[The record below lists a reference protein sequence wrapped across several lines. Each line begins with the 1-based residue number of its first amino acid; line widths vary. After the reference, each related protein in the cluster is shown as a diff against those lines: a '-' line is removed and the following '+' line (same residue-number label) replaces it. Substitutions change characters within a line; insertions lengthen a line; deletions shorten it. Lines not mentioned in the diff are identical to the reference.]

1 MKEERKGFESRGA
14 LIVIFLMIAVGAVA
28 IWYFV
33 NPPVEEKPYSQFLQ
47 DLRSGKISQVRIKVA
62 SGIAVV
68 KERDGSEYQSHILL
82 SENLDRELSASLA
95 EYTVEGGGIFGGG
108 VSSPMTTLLIVGGLT
123 FVFWL
128 LFLRQTQNPNQQ
140 AFAFGKSRARVLVDS
155 KPDVTFDDVA
165 GMEEAKQELQEVIDF
180 LRNPEKYRRVGAR
193 IPKGVLLMGPPGT
206 GKTLLARAVAGEASV
221 AFIHISGSEFV
232 ELFVGV
238 GASRVRHLF
247 QTALLHA
254 PAVLFIDEID
264 AVGRQRGAGLGGGHD
279 EREQTLNQLLVEMD
293 GFDNNRGVVV
303 LAATNRPDIL
313 DPALLRPGR
322 FDRRVVIDRP
332 DYRGRKDIL
341 KVHTRNI
348 PLAPDVSLDVLAQ
361 RTPGFTGADLANMA
375 NEAAILAAREGR
387 SKVTMNHFLEA
398 VERVMAGPQ
407 RRSRILTE
415 QEREIVAYHEAGHA
429 LLGWLLPKADPV
441 QKISILAR
449 GMALGYTLQMPKED
463 RYLMTRQ
470 ELLDKLTVL
479 LGGRVAEEI
488 VFGEVSTGA
497 HNDLEELTDLA
508 RKMVKDFGMSD
519 KLGPM
524 AFGKKYGEIFLGRD
538 LTAERDYSE
547 ETARQIDEEVR
558 SLLTLVYERAKELLS
573 RHKEALEAVAKKL
586 MEQENLERPDFE
598 ALMNDLGV
606 ARGGAPQLEW
616 PQRAEISH
624 SHLSP

>member
-1 MKEERKGFESRGA
+1 
-14 LIVIFLMIAVGAVA
+14 MIAVGAVA

-33 NPPVEEKPYSQFLQ
+33 NPPIEEKPYSQFLQ
-47 DLRSGKISQVRIKVA
+47 DLRNGKISQVRIKVA

-95 EYTVEGGGIFGGG
+95 EYSVEGGGIFGGG

-429 LLGWLLPKADPV
+429 LLGWLLSKADPV

-558 SLLTLVYERAKELLS
+558 NLLTLVYERAKELLS

-606 ARGGAPQLEW
+606 ARGGAPHLEW

>member
-1 MKEERKGFESRGA
+1 LKEERKGFESRGA
-14 LIVIFLMIAVGAVA
+14 LIVIFLMIAVGATA
-28 IWYFV
+28 IWYFL
-33 NPPVEEKPYSQFLQ
+33 NPPMEEKAYSEFLR
-47 DLRSGKISQVRIKVA
+47 DLRTGRLSEVRIKRGP
-62 SGIAVV
+62 GIAVV
-68 KERDGSEYQSHILL
+68 KERDGNAYQSRILL
-82 SENLDRELSASLA
+82 SENLDKELTASQVQFS
-95 EYTVEGGGIFGGG
+95 VEGGGMFGGG
-108 VSSPMTTLLIVGGLT
+108 MPSPMTTLLIVGGLT
-123 FVFWL
+123 FVFWM
-128 LFLRQTQNPNQQ
+128 LFLRQAQNPNQQ

-155 KPDVTFDDVA
+155 RPEVTFEDVA
-165 GMEEAKQELQEVIDF
+165 GLEEAKEELQEVIDF

-247 QTALLHA
+247 QTALQHA

-279 EREQTLNQLLVEMD
+279 EREQTLNQLLVDMD

-348 PLAPDVSLDVLAQ
+348 PLAPDVVLDTLAQ

-387 SKVTMNHFLEA
+387 SKVSMKQFLEA

-407 RRSRILTE
+407 RRSRILSD

-449 GMALGYTLQMPKED
+449 GLALGYTLQMPKED

-479 LGGRVAEEI
+479 LGGRAAEEI

-508 RKMVKDFGMSD
+508 RKMVKDFGMSE

-538 LTAERDYSE
+538 ITAERDYSE

-558 SLLTLVYERAKELLS
+558 DLLTVIHERATNLLTRNKES
-573 RHKEALEAVAKKL
+573 LEAVAKKL
-586 MEQENLERPDFE
+586 MEQENLERSEFE
-598 ALMNDLGV
+598 ALMGTLGV
-606 ARGGAPQLEW
+606 SRGGAPQLEW
-616 PQRAEISH
+616 PPRSKVSH
-624 SHLSP
+624 APVSP

>member
-1 MKEERKGFESRGA
+1 LKEDRKGFESRSA
-14 LIVIFLMIAVGAVA
+14 LIVIFLMLAVGATA
-28 IWYFV
+28 IYYFI
-33 NPPVEEKPYSQFLQ
+33 NPPIEEKSFSEFRRDLQ
-47 DLRSGKISQVRIKVA
+47 AGRVSEVRIKVA
-62 SGIAVV
+62 SGIAEV
-68 KERDGSEYQSHILL
+68 KEMDGSRYQSRILL
-82 SENLDRELSASLA
+82 SDELDRELRASQA
-95 EYTVEGGGIFGGG
+95 EYFVEGGGLLGGG
-108 VSSPMTTLLIVGGLT
+108 VPSPMTTLLLVTGLT
-123 FVFWL
+123 FIFWM
-128 LFLRQTQNPNQQ
+128 LFLRQGQNPNQQ
-140 AFAFGKSRARVLVDS
+140 AFAFGKSRARVLIDS
-155 KPDVTFDDVA
+155 KPQVTFEDVA
-165 GMEEAKQELQEVIDF
+165 GMEEAKEELQEVIDF
-180 LRNPEKYRRVGAR
+180 LRNPDKYRRVGAR

-206 GKTLLARAVAGEASV
+206 GKTLLARAVAGEANV
-221 AFIHISGSEFV
+221 PFIHISGSEFV

-247 QTALLHA
+247 QTALQHA
-254 PAVLFIDEID
+254 PSVLFIDEID

-332 DYRGRKDIL
+332 DFRGRKEIL

-348 PLAPDVSLDVLAQ
+348 PLAPDVVLDTLAQ
-361 RTPGFTGADLANMA
+361 RTPGFTGADLANLA

-387 SKVTMNHFLEA
+387 SKVSMKHFLES

-497 HNDLEELTDLA
+497 QNDLEELTEIA
-508 RKMVKDFGMSD
+508 RKMVKAFGMSE

-524 AFGKKYGEIFLGRD
+524 AYGKKYGEVFLGRD
-538 LTAERDYSE
+538 LVAERDYSE

-558 SLLTLVYERAKELLS
+558 ELLS
-573 RHKEALEAVAKKL
+573 LVYDRATQLLSRNKEALEAIAKKL
-586 MEQENLERPDFE
+586 MEQENLERADFE
-598 ALMNDLGV
+598 AMMEALGV
-606 ARGGAPQLEW
+606 SRGGAPQLEW
-616 PQRAEISH
+616 PSRNEESRAR
-624 SHLSP
+624 LSP